1 MDSKMSGEVLVNA
14 GEGGVV
20 RHVAPHGRLNAM
32 SRTMWRQ
39 LRSVFEGIQA
49 SNARC
54 VVMAGEGG
62 AFCAGGYFRNTP
74 VSGLTQPRCDFHE
87 NDVGAA

>member
-1 MDSKMSGEVLVNA
+1 MSGEVLMNA

-20 RHVAPHGRLNAM
+20 HVTLRHTGRLNAM

-49 SNARC
+49 SSARC
-54 VVMAGEGG
+54 VVIAGEGG
-62 AFCAGGYFRNTP
+62 AFCAGGDI
-74 VSGLTQPRCDFHE
+74 SE
-87 NDVGAA
+87 